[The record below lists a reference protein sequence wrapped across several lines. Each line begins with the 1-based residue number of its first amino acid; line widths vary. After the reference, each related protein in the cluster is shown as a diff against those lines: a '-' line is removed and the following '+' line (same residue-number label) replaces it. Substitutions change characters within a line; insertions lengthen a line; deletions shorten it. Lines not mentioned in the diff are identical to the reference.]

1 MLDTAAI
8 PIPQTQPTGRP
19 GDPCV
24 MVIFGAAGDL
34 TRRKLFPALYNLARQ
49 QLLSREFAVVGLS
62 HGQMSTDDYRKW
74 VVDDIKRY
82 AGSDADADLVEWFL
96 RRVYYI
102 TGEFGD
108 KNVYAQLKQTLEK
121 VNQDHS
127 THGNYFFYMA
137 TAPRFFG
144 PVVEQLAEAGLMEE
158 NSQHWRRVIIEK
170 PFGHD
175 LDSAKSLNQ
184 QLLKVASE
192 KQIYRIDHYLG
203 KETVQNILAF
213 RFANGIF
220 EPIWN
225 RRYIDHV
232 QISVAETVGV
242 EQRGSYYDTAGA
254 LRDMVPNHIMQLIS
268 LTAMEPP
275 VSFQADAVRDEQ
287 NKILHAIQPLSSE
300 DVLSKTVRGQY
311 GPGLADNKRVPGYR
325 EEEDVPH
332 DSRTETFVA
341 MKLAIDNWRWAD
353 VPFYLRTG
361 KRLAA
366 QNTHITI
373 QFRRAPFVLFR
384 DTPVENLMP
393 NQLVLHIQP
402 EEGISLQFA
411 AKVPGPIM
419 RLGAVDMN
427 FEYADYFGTQP
438 STGYERLLHDCMI
451 GDATLFQRADMV
463 EAGWCVVSP
472 ALDVWKALP
481 PRNFPNYAAGSWGP
495 KEADDLLERDGRRW
509 RNFEK

>member
-1 MLDTAAI
+1 MAVTEA
-8 PIPQTQPTGRP
+8 PQEVKQNRPGRP
-19 GDPCV
+19 ADPCV
-24 MVIFGAAGDL
+24 MVIFGAGGDL
-34 TRRKLFPALYNLARQ
+34 TGRKLIPALYNLAKAE
-49 QLLSREFAVVGLS
+49 LLSREFAIVGTS
-62 HGQMSTDDYRKW
+62 HSAMSTEQFRQK
-74 VVDDIKRY
+74 VGEDIKNY
-82 AGSDADADLVEWFL
+82 AGGDADQDIVEWFL
-96 RRVYYI
+96 KRLYYLS
-102 TGEFGD
+102 GEFND
-108 KNVYAQLKQTLEK
+108 KNVYVQLKDFLQK
-121 VNQDHS
+121 VDQDHT
-127 THGNYFFYMA
+127 THGNFFFYLA
-137 TAPRFFG
+137 TAPSFFG
-144 PVVEQLAEAGLMEE
+144 PIVEQLAAAGLMEE
-158 NSQHWRRVIIEK
+158 NNQHWRRVIIEK

-175 LDSAKSLNQ
+175 LESAKTLNV
-184 QLLKVASE
+184 QLLKVADE

-242 EQRGSYYDTAGA
+242 EQRGSYYDQAGA

-268 LTAMEPP
+268 LTSMEPP
-275 VSFQADAVRDEQ
+275 VSFHADAVRDEQ
-287 NKILHAIQPLSSE
+287 AKILHAIQPLSSE
-300 DVLSKTVRGQY
+300 EVLTRTVRGQY
-311 GPGLADNKRVPGYR
+311 GSGTINGQRVPGYR
-325 EEEDVPH
+325 EESDVPR

-341 MKLAIDNWRWAD
+341 MKLLIDNWRWAD

-361 KRLAA
+361 KCMAA
-366 QNTHITI
+366 QNTHIVI

-384 DTPVENLMP
+384 DTAVENLMP
-393 NQLVLHIQP
+393 NQLVLHISP

-451 GDATLFQRADMV
+451 GDQTLFQRADMV

-472 ALDVWKALP
+472 VLDVWKALP
-481 PRNFPNYAAGSWGP
+481 PRNFPNYAAGTWGP
-495 KEADDLLERDGRRW
+495 KEADELLDRDGRHW

>member
-1 MLDTAAI
+1 MAQADVLAKVERT
-8 PIPQTQPTGRP
+8 PGRP
-19 GDPCV
+19 GDPCI

-34 TRRKLFPALYNLARQ
+34 TQRKLIPALYNLAKAD
-49 QLLSREFAVVGLS
+49 LLSREFAIVGVA
-62 HGQMSTDDYRKW
+62 HNAMSTEDFRKKMS
-74 VVDDIKRY
+74 DDIRQY
-82 AGSDADADLVEWFL
+82 AGAEVDPNIWEWFN
-96 RRVYYI
+96 RRLYYI
-102 TGEFGD
+102 TADFND
-108 KNVYAQLKQTLEK
+108 KNVYAELKTTLEK
-121 VNQDHS
+121 LDKDHS
-127 THGNYFFYMA
+127 THGNIFFYMA
-137 TAPRFFG
+137 TAPTFFG
-144 PVVEQLAEAGLMEE
+144 SIVEQLAAVGLMQEE
-158 NSQHWRRVIIEK
+158 NHHWRRVIIEK

-175 LDSAKSLNQ
+175 IDSARVLNK

-232 QISVAETVGV
+232 QITVAETVGV
-242 EQRGSYYDTAGA
+242 ESRGSYYDTAGA

-275 VSFQADAVRDEQ
+275 ISFEANAVRDEQ
-287 NKILHAIQPLSSE
+287 AKILHAIQPLSSE
-300 DVLSKTVRGQY
+300 EVLHRTVRGQY
-311 GPGLADNKRVPGYR
+311 GPGIESARHVPGYR
-325 EEEDVPH
+325 NESDVPS

-361 KRLAA
+361 KHLAA
-366 QNTHITI
+366 QTTQIVI

-384 DTPVENLMP
+384 DTEVENLMP

-427 FEYADYFGTQP
+427 FKYADYFGTQP

-495 KEADDLLERDGRRW
+495 KEADELLERDGRHW
-509 RNFEK
+509 RNTDK

>member
-1 MLDTAAI
+1 MAQVEML
-8 PIPQTQPTGRP
+8 PLTQRG
-19 GDPCV
+19 GKIADPCT

-34 TRRKLFPALYNLARQ
+34 TKRKLIPALYNLAKAD
-49 QLLSREFAVVGLS
+49 LLAQEFAIIGVAHNPMSNEDFGKRVV
-62 HGQMSTDDYRKW
+62 QY
-74 VVDDIKRY
+74 IKDY
-82 AGSDADADLVEWFL
+82 AGKDVDQKICDWFAQRISYVTAD
-96 RRVYYI
+96 
-102 TGEFGD
+102 FGD
-108 KNVYAQLKQTLEK
+108 KAVYSNLKDYLEK
-121 VNQDHS
+121 VNKERN
-127 THGNYFFYMA
+127 THGNYFFYLA
-137 TAPRFFG
+137 TSPNYFG
-144 PVVEQLAEAGLMEE
+144 SIVEQLAAIGLMEE
-158 NSQHWRRVIIEK
+158 TNQHWRRAIVEK
-170 PFGHD
+170 PFGRD
-175 LDSAKSLNQ
+175 LDSAKALNQ

-232 QISVAETVGV
+232 QISVSETVGV
-242 EQRGSYYDTAGA
+242 ESRGSYYDNAGA

-287 NKILHAIQPLSSE
+287 AKILHAIQPLSSE

-311 GPGLADNKRVPGYR
+311 GEGNVMGHHIPAYR
-325 EEEDVPH
+325 HESDVPS
-332 DSRTETFVA
+332 DSKTETFVA

-361 KRLAA
+361 KSLAA
-366 QNTHITI
+366 QNTQIVI
-373 QFRRAPFVLFR
+373 QFNRAPFMLFR
-384 DTPVENLMP
+384 DTPVDNLLP
-393 NQLVLHIQP
+393 NQLILHIQP
-402 EEGISLQFA
+402 QEGISLQFA
-411 AKVPGPIM
+411 AKIPGPVM

-451 GDATLFQRADMV
+451 GDQTLFQRADMV
-463 EAGWCVVSP
+463 EAGWSVVSP
-472 ALDVWKALP
+472 VIDVWKALP
-481 PRNFPNYAAGSWGP
+481 PRNFPNYGAGSWGP
-495 KEADDLLERDGRRW
+495 KESEELLERDGRHW